1 MKLRNTLLALSLL
14 IAPTVASADYLD
26 VITNSLNDGCSM
38 EEYGKVVEEFR
49 GVMTSQGYSYTV
61 EIVVPFIGDQLDGVF
76 WVGRTKDFATFGS
89 ESDRWEKALM
99 NSKSPESK
107 INKKLN
113 DCATNVSR
121 SGSRTM

>member
-1 MKLRNTLLALSLL
+1 MKLRSALLTLPLL
-14 IAPTVASADYLD
+14 VAPAMASADYLD

-38 EEYGKVVEEFR
+38 EKYGKVVEEFR

-61 EIVVPFIGDQLDGVF
+61 EIVIPYIGNQLDQIF
-76 WVGRTKDFATFGS
+76 WVGRTKDLATFGS

-99 NSKSPESK
+99 KSESPESK

-113 DCATNVSR
+113 DCTTNVSR

>member
-26 VITNSLNDGCSM
+26 VITNSLNDGCSI
-38 EEYGKVVEEFR
+38 EEYGKVVDEFR
-49 GVMTSQGYSYTV
+49 GVMTSQSYSYTV
-61 EIVVPFIGDQLDGVF
+61 EIVVPFISDQLDTIF
-76 WVGRTKDFATFGS
+76 WVGRTKDFATFGT
-89 ESDRWEKALM
+89 ENDRWNKALM

-107 INKKLN
+107 INTKLN

-121 SGSRTM
+121 SGNRTM

>member
-1 MKLRNTLLALSLL
+1 MKLRNGLLALSLL
-14 IAPTVASADYLD
+14 IAPTMASADYLD

-38 EEYGKVVEEFR
+38 EEYGKIVEEFR

-61 EIVVPFIGDQLDGVF
+61 EIVVPFIGDQLDGIF
-76 WVGRTKDFATFGS
+76 WVGRTKDFATFGA

-99 NSKSPESK
+99 NSSSAESK

-113 DCATNVSR
+113 GCATNVSR

>member
-14 IAPTVASADYLD
+14 IAPTMASADYLD

-38 EEYGKVVEEFR
+38 EQYGKIVDEFR
-49 GVMTSQGYSYTV
+49 GVMTLQGYSYTV

-76 WVGRTKDFATFGS
+76 WVGRTKDFATFGA
-89 ESDRWEKALM
+89 ESDRWAKALL

-113 DCATNVSR
+113 GCATNVSR
-121 SGSRTM
+121 SGSRTL